1 MEELEII
8 ANRYN
13 ELYNKFNY
21 LGIFPALPENWRDLT
36 AEQVYEFVDKA
47 EWLVSV
53 AQQFAEAAGDL
64 HSAIDA
70 PHGFKRQT
78 VYALN
83 EYIQQG
89 FSEEEAPKVQRYDTL
104 WNKRVEGLATAN
116 EVAEMDDIANELG
129 L

>member
-8 ANRYN
+8 VNRYT
-13 ELYNKFNY
+13 ELYNKFNH
-21 LGIFPALPENWRDLT
+21 LGVFPALPDNWRDLT
-36 AEQVYEFVDKA
+36 AEQIYELVDKA

-53 AQQFAEAAGDL
+53 AQQFAETLGDL
-64 HSAIDA
+64 HYAVSA
-70 PHGFKRQT
+70 PYGFKRQT
-78 VYALN
+78 VYTVD
-83 EYIQQG
+83 EYIAQG
-89 FSEEEAPKVQRYDTL
+89 YSKEEAPVVQRYDTL